1 MSQWT
6 LQTPQG
12 ELRFG
17 SDQELLQ
24 HIKTQVY
31 ELLARS
37 PLSHP
42 VIRDETGAVYDLSL
56 DIGLAKVE

>member
-12 ELRFG
+12 EVRFG
-17 SDQELLQ
+17 SDQELLN
-24 HIKTQVY
+24 HIKTQVFD
-31 ELLARS
+31 LLARS

-42 VIRDETGAVYDLSL
+42 VIRDEEGAVYDLSI
-56 DIGLAKVE
+56 DIGLAKAE